1 MFSGNREIWVLQTM
15 LLLNVT
21 GNHLGKRVDH
31 EMSDI
36 LQGTMVTVS
45 EIVCSSNFSSPVEI
59 VSFSKITHLYS
70 ENEIRRMRQNG
81 KIGYEG
87 NLSNDLRISYSS
99 MILNIPAYMVIRA

>member
-36 LQGTMVTVS
+36 LQGTMITV
-45 EIVCSSNFSSPVEI
+45 PLP
-59 VSFSKITHLYS
+59 HLKTVLTIACAQ
-70 ENEIRRMRQNG
+70 EQFHLRR
-81 KIGYEG
+81 
-87 NLSNDLRISYSS
+87 
-99 MILNIPAYMVIRA
+99 

>member
-36 LQGTMVTVS
+36 LQGTMITV
-45 EIVCSSNFSSPVEI
+45 VLPQ
-59 VSFSKITHLYS
+59 
-70 ENEIRRMRQNG
+70 M
-81 KIGYEG
+81 
-87 NLSNDLRISYSS
+87 LS
-99 MILNIPAYMVIRA
+99 